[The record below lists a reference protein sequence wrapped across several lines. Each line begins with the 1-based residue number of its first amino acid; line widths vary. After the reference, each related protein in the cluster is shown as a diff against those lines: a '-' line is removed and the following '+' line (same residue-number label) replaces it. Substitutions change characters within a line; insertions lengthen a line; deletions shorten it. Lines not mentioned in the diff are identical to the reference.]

1 MLAACEAGDDK
12 SLLNEL
18 MYEMPELLEVL
29 EGVRKEREVREAH
42 PPITKRFILKITRM
56 IETLET

>member
-29 EGVRKEREVREAH
+29 EGVRKEREVRGAH
-42 PPITKRFILKITRM
+42 PPITKTFYFKDNKND
-56 IETLET
+56 